1 MRATS
6 VALATGRVAGAP
18 ATLRAVCSD
27 TSAASSA
34 SSAVAGQASAFRD
47 GGCAGGT
54 GGAAGADAV
63 AAEDLPVKM
72 GEGPDPRSGVMSTG
86 SGDHAPGRTSAMRLR
101 NDDAALAADVV
112 ALATAALALA
122 TVGVPD
128 AAAAGEASAAAGVAG
143 VAAAAA
149 ITVAP
154 ARFPFPLRASKSR
167 VASSF
172 LAPFVSR
179 LRSSSAAFSAATFIP
194 PTSSAVR
201 YAIDWAS
208 VAASRPVEKGVLLAL
223 LLMTSGKTGEG
234 LKERVD

>member
-1 MRATS
+1 
-6 VALATGRVAGAP
+6 
-18 ATLRAVCSD
+18 
-27 TSAASSA
+27 
-34 SSAVAGQASAFRD
+34 
-47 GGCAGGT
+47 
-54 GGAAGADAV
+54 
-63 AAEDLPVKM
+63 
-72 GEGPDPRSGVMSTG
+72 
-86 SGDHAPGRTSAMRLR
+86 MRLR
-101 NDDAALAADVV
+101 NDDAALAADEV

-167 VASSF
+167 VARSF

-223 LLMTSGKTGEG
+223 LLMNVGKDGRGAEG
-234 LKERVD
+234 ARRLVPLSPPVLR